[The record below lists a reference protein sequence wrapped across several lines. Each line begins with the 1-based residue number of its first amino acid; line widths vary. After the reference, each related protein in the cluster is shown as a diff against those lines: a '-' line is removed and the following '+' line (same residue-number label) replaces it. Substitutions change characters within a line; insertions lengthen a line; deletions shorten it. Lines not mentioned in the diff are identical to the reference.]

1 MLKHYPWTEIEKG
14 QGFFVP
20 ALDLAAEREAGLRA
34 AVKVRVLDA
43 RATYCLRDGLIG
55 VLFHRAPPAP
65 KKPRGSSAAAS
76 HPESPA
82 SPSDPCQS
90 PGSGAQPG

>member
-1 MLKHYPWTEIEKG
+1 MLKHYPWTEVEKG

-20 ALDLAAEREAGLRA
+20 ALDLEAEREAGLRA

-65 KKPRGSSAAAS
+65 KKQPVSSAAAS

-82 SPSDPCQS
+82 SPSDPCRY
-90 PGSGAQPG
+90 PGSGAQPR